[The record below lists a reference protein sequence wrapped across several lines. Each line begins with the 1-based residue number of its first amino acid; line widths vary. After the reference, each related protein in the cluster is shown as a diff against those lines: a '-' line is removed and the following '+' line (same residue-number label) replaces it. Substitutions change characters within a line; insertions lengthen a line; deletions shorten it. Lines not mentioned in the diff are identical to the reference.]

1 MQPLHPTADSVSI
14 ADILSACMLAL
25 PFPPFVVPAPRAR
38 TFYAR
43 SIPLGKIARASF
55 AVLQQCFDLFFASW
69 SSACCWRAAG
79 VEENNDVSIVTSASV
94 FPPIRLP
101 HRTCKLCTYL
111 ALFPL
116 CFVLRITTGAS
127 PKLCNLCTFSSLERN
142 FSEALWFN
150 SISSYLKN
158 RILICFPSNS
168 SNSCANWNVK
178 SIFVSRF
185 FFFLSLFCATL
196 FLLRFVRHLCNQC
209 LVSGRNFRWS
219 SLIWTF
225 LRIISGVLD
234 CIDDVCSMRSPIWNR
249 ASCRCKWSIPAFSC
263 ESLKQKGGFG
273 GYKGKTCFFLRC
285 CDLRSTRDEFSLQ
298 VS

>member
-43 SIPLGKIARASF
+43 SIPLGKIARVSF

-127 PKLCNLCTFSSLERN
+127 QKLCNLCTFSSLERN

-185 FFFLSLFCATL
+185 FFFSFSV
-196 FLLRFVRHLCNQC
+196 LRYAIPTQ
-209 LVSGRNFRWS
+209 
-219 SLIWTF
+219 
-225 LRIISGVLD
+225 
-234 CIDDVCSMRSPIWNR
+234 VCSP
-249 ASCRCKWSIPAFSC
+249 
-263 ESLKQKGGFG
+263 SLQSMFG
-273 GYKGKTCFFLRC
+273 LWK
-285 CDLRSTRDEFSLQ
+285 EFSLKLFDLNFPENNIW
-298 VS
+298 SFGLYRWCL